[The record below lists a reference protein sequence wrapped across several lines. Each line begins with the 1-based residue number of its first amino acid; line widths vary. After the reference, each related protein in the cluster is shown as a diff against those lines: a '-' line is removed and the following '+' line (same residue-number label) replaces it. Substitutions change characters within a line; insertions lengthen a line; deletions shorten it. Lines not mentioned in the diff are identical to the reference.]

1 MGSKQPDQAD
11 AGPPA
16 AADDDVVSYSI
27 RQYAE
32 DVSDP
37 EDLSD
42 DESSNEQ
49 PEALK
54 RKAMRLAAQQSLD
67 NYKREQLKQSA
78 DNDNGANSGTNEG
91 KAQKVIDSPREYQV
105 ELFERAK
112 EKNTIAV
119 LSTGSGKT
127 NIAALLLRHSIEQE
141 INDRDIGKPPRVAFF
156 LVDKVSLVAQQSAFL
171 RRNLDYSVGDVS
183 GEQLGNLGMKR
194 DYCQNILLTKEV
206 VVCTAAILLDCLHH
220 SFLRIDQINLLIFD
234 EAHHAKKN
242 HPYSIIIKDFYAD
255 AEKRNSQRP
264 RIFGMTASPIDVKRG
279 DILTGALEL
288 EGLLHSEIAT
298 VADPGAFREHLQK
311 TNIEKIIEYNLAPVP
326 FETPL
331 WSKLNSLIGHNS
343 HFKKLFDFAKWC
355 TRELGPWCADRIW
368 HLCFTG
374 EELLKAKARTEAY
387 VMKRAAGM
395 HSDNNLVSRIDSEVQ
410 AVELAYD
417 AVLAH
422 TEKEAQP
429 SYDLVS
435 DKILSLHLI
444 LTKEFTPRADKCIIF
459 VDRRLTA
466 AVLNDL
472 LEQPGMGLKH
482 VRPKILVSY
491 IYSVLVISVLRYE
504 LVRNWNSRSW

>member
-1 MGSKQPDQAD
+1 MAPMQPSQVDI
-11 AGPPA
+11 GPPEA
-16 AADDDVVSYSI
+16 VADDVVVSYSS
-27 RQYAE
+27 RQHAE
-32 DVSDP
+32 GMSDL

-42 DESSNEQ
+42 DESINEQ

-67 NYKREQLKQSA
+67 DYKREQLKQAA
-78 DNDNGANSGTNEG
+78 DNDSGTKAVPGEG
-91 KAQKVIDSPREYQV
+91 RAQKVIDSPREYQV

-127 NIAALLLRHSIEQE
+127 NIAALLLRHTIEQE
-141 INDRDIGKPPRVAFF
+141 INDRDIGKPLRVAFF

-183 GEQLGNLGMKR
+183 GEQLGNSGMKR
-194 DYCQNILLTKEV
+194 DYCQNNLLAKDV

-220 SFLRIDQINLLIFD
+220 SFIQIEQINLLIFD

-242 HPYSIIIKDFYAD
+242 HPYSVIIKDFYAD
-255 AEKRNSQRP
+255 AEKRNSLRP

-311 TNIEKIIEYNLAPVP
+311 TNIEKITEYNLAPVP

-355 TRELGPWCADRIW
+355 TRELGPWCADRVW

-374 EELLKAKARTEAY
+374 EELLKAKARTEAH

-395 HSDNNLVSRIDSEVQ
+395 RSDDGLVSLIDSEVQ
-410 AVELAYD
+410 ALELAYD
-417 AVLAH
+417 AVLTH
-422 TEKEAQP
+422 TEKEAKP

-435 DKILSLHLI
+435 DKIQCLLLI

-466 AVLNDL
+466 VVLNDL
-472 LEQPGMGLKH
+472 IKQPGMDLNH
-482 VRPKILVSY
+482 IQPKILVSY
-491 IYSVLVISVLRYE
+491 GFSVLLISVLT
-504 LVRNWNSRSW
+504 